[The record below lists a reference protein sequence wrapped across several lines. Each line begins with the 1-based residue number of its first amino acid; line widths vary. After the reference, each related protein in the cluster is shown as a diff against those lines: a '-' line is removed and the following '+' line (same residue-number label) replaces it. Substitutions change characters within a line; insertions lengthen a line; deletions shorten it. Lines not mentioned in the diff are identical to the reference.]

1 MLSSDFVWHSNEKL
15 KRANHS
21 LERTQPQRDFMYDVE
36 VLRRSARG
44 RYGAKRIHDCP
55 SRSGYALARIIACQ
69 P

>member
-1 MLSSDFVWHSNEKL
+1 MSTNASIHRVMMLSSDFVWHSNEKL

-44 RYGAKRIHDCP
+44 R
-55 SRSGYALARIIACQ
+55 
-69 P
+69 